1 MKLGVVVERKHGIP
15 LAAGTDAASVP
26 ETVLG
31 PAVLAGIPPTIPL
44 PPGTPVLADRG
55 YDSDPLRDD
64 LAADG
69 FRLIAPH
76 RKNRKRPSRNDGRR
90 MRRSKRRFVVERTFA
105 WVQSFRRVAT
115 RSEYRVDLYDGF
127 VSLAC
132 AFIALSKL

>member
-1 MKLGVVVERKHGIP
+1 MKLAVVVDRRSGVP
-15 LAAGTDAASVP
+15 LAAGTDAADVG

-31 PAVLAGIPPTIPL
+31 AAVLAGIPVTVFV
-44 PPGTPVLADRG
+44 PPDTPVLADKG
-55 YDSDPLRDD
+55 YDSDSLRDD
-64 LAADG
+64 LELQG

-76 RKNRKRPSRNDGRR
+76 RKNRTKPTRNDGRR
-90 MRRSKRRFVVERTFA
+90 MRRYKRRFVVERTFA

-115 RSEYRVDLYDGF
+115 RYEYLCHLYDGF

>member
-1 MKLGVVVERKHGIP
+1 MKLGVVVDRKSGVP
-15 LAAGTDAASVP
+15 LAAGTDAANVSEV
-26 ETVLG
+26 VLG
-31 PAVLAGIPPTIPL
+31 PAILAGIPITIEV

-55 YDSDPLRDD
+55 YDSDPLRED

-76 RKNRKRPSRNDGRR
+76 RKNRTKPPTNDGRR
-90 MRRSKRRFVVERTFA
+90 LRRYRRRWVVERAFA

-115 RSEYRVDLYDGF
+115 RYEDLVDLYDGF
-127 VSLAC
+127 VALAC

>member
-1 MKLGVVVERKHGIP
+1 MVVERKHGVP
-15 LAAGTDAASVP
+15 PAAGTDAASVP

-31 PAVLAGIPPTIPL
+31 PAVPAGVPLSIPL
-44 PPGTPVLADRG
+44 PADVPVLADRG
-55 YDSDPLRDD
+55 YDSDPLRDE

-69 FRLIAPH
+69 FRPIAPH

-90 MRRSKRRFVVERTFA
+90 MRRYKRRFIVERTFA
-105 WVQSFRRVAT
+105 WLQSFRRVAT
-115 RSEYRVDLYDGF
+115 RYEYQCHWYDGF

>member
-1 MKLGVVVERKHGIP
+1 VVERRSGIP
-15 LAAGTDAASVP
+15 LAAGTDAANVP

-31 PAVLAGIPPTIPL
+31 PAVLAGIPVTVDVPF
-44 PPGTPVLADRG
+44 GTPVLADRG

-64 LAADG
+64 LEWQG

-76 RKNRKRPSRNDGRR
+76 RANRKRPSRNDGRR
-90 MRRSKRRFVVERTFA
+90 MRRYKRRFIVERTFA

-115 RSEYRVDLYDGF
+115 RYEYLCHLYVGF